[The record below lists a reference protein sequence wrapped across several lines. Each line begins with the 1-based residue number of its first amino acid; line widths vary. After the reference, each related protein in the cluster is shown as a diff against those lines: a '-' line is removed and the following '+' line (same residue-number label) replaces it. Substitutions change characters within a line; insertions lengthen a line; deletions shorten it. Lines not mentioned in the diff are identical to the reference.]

1 MATPE
6 LSDADV
12 RVLLKDFQVDPEA
25 GGAKDEAT
33 RLKLL
38 VLVLGK
44 VQVGGAGVRAMPSAV
59 LLSSMYC

>member
-12 RVLLKDFQVDPEA
+12 RVLLKDFQVDAEE
-25 GGAKDEAT
+25 GGATDAAT
-33 RLKLL
+33 RLKLV

-44 VQVGGAGVRAMPSAV
+44 LQVGVLS
-59 LLSSMYC
+59 LLSRLVL

>member
-25 GGAKDEAT
+25 GGAKDDAT

-44 VQVGGAGVRAMPSAV
+44 VHVGGCAVTAV
-59 LLSSMYC
+59 LRGM